1 MNKLEMKAITMY
13 WCEGTKI
20 GRTVDFTNTD
30 LDMLKIWISYL
41 RSRKDI
47 EPKRIKIQV
56 MTYPDA
62 DVTETK
68 KFWSRKLGI
77 PLEQFNQVFVKS
89 TKSAGTYKNK
99 KNMGTVKIR
108 YNSKKL
114 MEDIVRKID
123 ALK

>member
-1 MNKLEMKAITMY
+1 MY

-62 DVTETK
+62 DVTEAK

-77 PLEQFNQVFVKS
+77 PLEQFNRVFVKS
-89 TKSAGTYKNK
+89 ARSTGTYKNK

-108 YNSKKL
+108 YNSKEL